1 MNVIFRHVGSI
12 RPLKNKLYSDEILFF
27 SLKNRIIEIYLHYYI
42 SLTKLAKNF
51 LEKICEGKNGIVV
64 RFRFQM
70 SGLHYQWNKHISKH
84 IIQLL

>member
-42 SLTKLAKNF
+42 SLTKLVKIFLKKFAKPKM
-51 LEKICEGKNGIVV
+51 E
-64 RFRFQM
+64 
-70 SGLHYQWNKHISKH
+70 
-84 IIQLL
+84 